1 VVPITMV
8 GAYQL
13 MKNGDEGR
21 LFPGTIRVVIHPMID
36 GKVDADTMMKQ
47 SYKAIAGAMPP
58 GAVA

>member
-1 VVPITMV
+1 
-8 GAYQL
+8 
-13 MKNGDEGR
+13 
-21 LFPGTIRVVIHPMID
+21 MID